1 MCRANVCSAVTD
13 YDLDSELGLTTCEY
27 VDPDN
32 TGRIKPGKNDLS
44 VMQINTRGLLNKLDH
59 LRDII
64 NYSHPD
70 VILLCETWLNTR
82 TLDLVEIKGYKLVSK
97 IRVDRIGGGV
107 GILMKKELRTRCRDN
122 LCVETQD
129 LEHVVV
135 ELKTDT
141 KNILLVSGYRP
152 PNTSVKSMLQDYK
165 CLIANLK
172 RCKHHELIIGLDHNL
187 DLMKTHTH
195 KQTSEFLEMNLS
207 SDLTPC
213 ITKPTRITHT
223 TATLLDNIFVSPK
236 LHQNLSPFILTED
249 ISDHLP
255 IIALLGN
262 QKKSLKQS
270 ITVTV
275 RNLSDENIQLIREDL
290 DMIDWENVLENQ
302 NCNTG
307 FTTFHQILRESMDK
321 HAPEKAKKLS
331 YKKQIRDPWI
341 TKGILTSLARQK
353 KLYRE
358 QLHAKSAVSTHK
370 YRRYRNLL
378 KSTIRKSKQTY
389 LHEKCVE
396 FRQDSRKL
404 WKLVNKIIGK
414 NNNKTETIDSLRLDN
429 ILKHDPDSITNGL
442 CNFFSNIGETYAKKI
457 GQSETNIN
465 EYIGQID
472 SNPQSLFFSPTTQ
485 HEIKELILKLPM
497 KISSGYDNISNVLLK
512 KLCASITSP
521 LSIIFNKSLEEGIFP
536 EDMKLADVVPL
547 FKSKDRNECTNYRPI
562 SLLLTISKLLEKIVY
577 CRTYKFLERHDKLY
591 VSQYGF
597 REGHSCENAIS
608 ELVSEIVKRQQ
619 EGMYTLALFL
629 DLSKAF
635 DSLEHSV
642 LLNKLSRYGVRG
654 KTNDW
659 FASYLQNRKMRVK
672 CNITSTG
679 NLEYS
684 QYQTVNYGIPQGSCL
699 GPLIFIIFTNDLN
712 TQLMNTASLLFADD
726 TTIYMSHRHLKYLK
740 WCVEED
746 MKRLI
751 TWFKANKLTLN
762 LGKTVCVL
770 FQRNGQRQTI
780 TLDLDNIQITSVKE
794 VKFLGLWL
802 DEYLTW
808 CTHVQKLIL
817 KLTRNL
823 NLLKYSKKMM
833 PKETKKLVYH
843 AHIGSH
849 IQYGIVLWGNGVSNE
864 QIQKLQKI
872 QNQCMYYISGD
883 RITNTSVNKDLK
895 ILRITDLIRMANLK
909 FGYKFLHNLLPKK
922 VSECCKCDSKNK
934 CLMPKHSYDTRSKQI
949 PNLPINMNTKYHR
962 SYLVLG
968 PRSVL
973 TLNAETRESRSLQS
987 FTITCKKNMINSY

>member
-1 MCRANVCSAVTD
+1 M
-13 YDLDSELGLTTCEY
+13 
-27 VDPDN
+27 
-32 TGRIKPGKNDLS
+32 
-44 VMQINTRGLLNKLDH
+44 
-59 LRDII
+59 
-64 NYSHPD
+64 
-70 VILLCETWLNTR
+70 
-82 TLDLVEIKGYKLVSK
+82 
-97 IRVDRIGGGV
+97 
-107 GILMKKELRTRCRDN
+107 
-122 LCVETQD
+122 ETQD
-129 LEHVVV
+129 LEHIVV

-152 PNTSVKSMLQDYK
+152 PNTSVKNMLKDYK
-165 CLIANLK
+165 NLLTKLK
-172 RCKHHELIIGLDHNL
+172 RCKQHELIIGLDHNL
-187 DLMKTHTH
+187 DLLKTHTH

-207 SDLTPC
+207 HDLTPC

-223 TATLLDNIFVSPK
+223 TATLLDNIFVSPR
-236 LHQNLSPFILTED
+236 LHHNLSPFILAED

-255 IIALLGN
+255 IIALLSD

-270 ITVTV
+270 ITKTV
-275 RNLSDENIQLIREDL
+275 RNLSNENIQLIKEDL
-290 DMIDWENVLENQ
+290 DSIKWENVLEDQ
-302 NCNTG
+302 NCNKG
-307 FTTFHQILRESMDK
+307 FVTFHQILCESMDK
-321 HAPEKAKKLS
+321 HAPEKKKKLS

-353 KLYRE
+353 KMYRE
-358 QLHAKSAVSTHK
+358 QLHSKSAVSTHK
-370 YRRYRNLL
+370 YRKYRNLL
-378 KSTIRKSKQTY
+378 KSTIRKSKQVY
-389 LHEKCVE
+389 LHDKCVE

-414 NNNKTETIDSLRLDN
+414 NNNKTETIDSLRVDS

-442 CNFFSNIGETYAKKI
+442 CTFFSNIGETYATKI
-457 GQSETNIN
+457 GQPETNIN
-465 EYIGQID
+465 EYIEQID
-472 SNPQSLFFSPTTQ
+472 PNPQSLFFSPTTR
-485 HEIKELILKLPM
+485 HEVKELILKLPQKM
-497 KISSGYDNISNVLLK
+497 SSGHDNISNVLLK
-512 KLCASITSP
+512 KLCTSIASP
-521 LSIIFNKSLEEGIFP
+521 LSIIFNKSLEEGLFP
-536 EDMKLADVVPL
+536 EDMKMADVVPL
-547 FKSKDRNECTNYRPI
+547 FKSKDRSECTNYRPI

-577 CRTYKFLERHDKLY
+577 RRTYKFLERHDNLY

-635 DSLEHSV
+635 DSLEHNV
-642 LLNKLSRYGVRG
+642 LLNKLTRYGIRG
-654 KTNDW
+654 KTNEW

-672 CNITSTG
+672 CNIASTG
-679 NLEYS
+679 TVEYS

-712 TQLMNTASLLFADD
+712 TQLMNTTSLLFADD
-726 TTIYMSHRHLKYLK
+726 TTIYKSHRHLRYLK

-746 MKRLI
+746 MRRLI
-751 TWFKANKLTLN
+751 NWFKANKLTLN

-770 FQRNGQRQTI
+770 FQKNGQRQTI
-780 TLDLDNIQITSVKE
+780 TLDLDNIQIINAKE

-802 DEYLTW
+802 DEYLNW
-808 CTHVQKLIL
+808 YTHVQKLIL

-849 IQYGIVLWGNGVSNE
+849 IQYGLVLWGNGITNE
-864 QIQKLQKI
+864 QIHKLQKI
-872 QNQCMYYISGD
+872 QDQCLYYITGE
-883 RITNTSVNKDLK
+883 RIKNISANKDLK
-895 ILRITDLIRMANLK
+895 ILTISDLIKMANLK
-909 FGYKFLHNLLPKK
+909 FGYKFLHHLLPIK

-934 CLMPKHSYDTRSKQI
+934 CLMPKHSYNTRSKQV
-949 PNLPINMNTKYHR
+949 PNLPKNMNKRYHN

-973 TLNAETRESRSLQS
+973 ALHAETRNLRSLQT
-987 FTITCKKNMINSY
+987 FTITCKRNLISNY